1 MIGLLLVIIDPRVQH
16 FDALPG
22 SNGTLFIQF
31 INSWYYSV
39 MMHHSLKDAHAFFR
53 KMLIC

>member
-1 MIGLLLVIIDPRVQH
+1 MIGLLLVIIDPCVQH

-53 KMLIC
+53 KMLVC